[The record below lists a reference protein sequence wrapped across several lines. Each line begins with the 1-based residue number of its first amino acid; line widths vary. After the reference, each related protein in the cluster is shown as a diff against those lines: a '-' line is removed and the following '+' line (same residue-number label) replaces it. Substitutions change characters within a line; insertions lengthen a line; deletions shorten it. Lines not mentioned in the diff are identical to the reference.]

1 MGTEGSSWD
10 AHLADASASAWTVVA
25 GDPSLPSVGGLSGP
39 TSPVT
44 SDDDGFLM
52 LKETPL
58 LGKDIVVGR

>member
-10 AHLADASASAWTVVA
+10 AHLADAPVAAWTVVA
-25 GDPSLPSVGGLSGP
+25 GDPSLPSVGGLAGA

-44 SDDDGFLM
+44 SDDDSFLT

-58 LGKDIVVGR
+58 LGEDIVVGR